1 MFFFFLSGGGQG
13 KGFPASQ
20 VALVV
25 KNLLASA
32 GDIRDMGLV
41 PGSGRSP
48 GGAHGNPLQCSCR
61 ENPMD
66 RGAWW
71 AAVHGAAQSQTRLKL
86 HSTHA
91 NFGGFDCPVQYA
103 ELPWPGIK
111 PSPMRWKLQDLTT
124 GPPGKSESASLIIAW
139 RMLRELGQGSHGAGC
154 GGGRVWS
161 ILADAFSPA

>member
-1 MFFFFLSGGGQG
+1 M
-13 KGFPASQ
+13 
-20 VALVV
+20 V

-48 GGAHGNPLQCSCR
+48 GGAHGNPLQYSCL

-71 AAVHGAAQSQTRLKL
+71 AAVHGAAQSQTGLKL

-111 PSPMRWKLQDLTT
+111 PRPRAVEAPRFNHWTTREVRICISNNSPEDAE
-124 GPPGKSESASLIIAW
+124 GADSGIAW
-139 RMLRELGQGSHGAGC
+139 GW
-154 GGGRVWS
+154 GRRGES
-161 ILADAFSPA
+161 IQHPG